1 MSYKLFQFCIIN
13 IITIIIDYFGSIGT
27 EDNDI
32 IHQRQKV
39 IDHMFGGRKVCVC
52 ANEKRPIQKVIF
64 HITDVD
70 IILFFNP

>member
-1 MSYKLFQFCIIN
+1 MWSRLTSVNTQQSCCSSFMSYKLFQFCIIN

-39 IDHMFGGRKVCVC
+39 IDHMFGGRKLRSHRS
-52 ANEKRPIQKVIF
+52 E
-64 HITDVD
+64 D
-70 IILFFNP
+70 L